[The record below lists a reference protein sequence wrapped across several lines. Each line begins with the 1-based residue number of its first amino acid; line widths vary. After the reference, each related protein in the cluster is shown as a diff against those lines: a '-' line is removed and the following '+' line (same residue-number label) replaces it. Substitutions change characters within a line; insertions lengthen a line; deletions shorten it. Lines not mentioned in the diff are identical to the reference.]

1 MFDGENRISS
11 APSVGHSESSRGA
24 EGEASETQRALL
36 SARLTEFMHGHALRH
51 ARMLGGSQITHLGT
65 VSSASH
71 VRSPDSH
78 HSSSSSSSSSL
89 SSAPTSKSGNWLANS
104 ASAWSSSR
112 ASYFSSDS
120 VTRNC
125 RSRQQAPPGGCSA
138 ISPPSASDA
147 NRPLPKCTRVCTPT
161 VLWRESSGGPSPSSA
176 ACIASTSLRAAA
188 RTDACRS
195 RSLGSTRS
203 SISAASRCGVSVA
216 ARRSAARRTLD
227 DGSARSE
234 LTTLLAS

>member
-1 MFDGENRISS
+1 MGMPCGMHACLAGRKS
-11 APSVGHSESSRGA
+11 H
-24 EGEASETQRALL
+24 T
-36 SARLTEFMHGHALRH
+36 SARYRAQATANARSRILQPRSTRGISNETERLCSRCSLT
-51 ARMLGGSQITHLGT
+51 
-65 VSSASH
+65 